1 MLSSPTITSAQPLE
15 TLHDFQL
22 GDNGK
27 LKNFNEYMNAK
38 VSKLKRQIHDNIELK
53 SNIFNDISIYVNGYT
68 NPPALVLRRLI
79 VENGGEYHHYYAYG
93 KTTYVVANVLS
104 ISKWKSL
111 RSNEIVIK
119 PDWLLC
125 CINAG
130 KKLYHKEFLLQQP
143 PLVQPNFPF
152 KLNKNRIS
160 IPPQLNV
167 LIKSNQPSI
176 RDHLIIR
183 KTPSPPICVSSTK
196 SDTSVTTSKYLIK
209 TKANVNIARRPN
221 ANLLNK
227 VNDTKRVK
235 KNDYEP
241 HLQRRKFAI
250 LPLVPLDTDEDDTE
264 IIPIIKDNLI
274 IINRIKFDYT
284 ENAKLNTIQELLNL
298 FSNLINKNNLMRT
311 KALFNFLERNTFKHQ
326 NVHKDWFIVA
336 TELKNFINN
345 KLTEMNNH
353 ILIL

>member
-1 MLSSPTITSAQPLE
+1 MQ
-15 TLHDFQL
+15 QL
-22 GDNGK
+22 
-27 LKNFNEYMNAK
+27 
-38 VSKLKRQIHDNIELK
+38 
-53 SNIFNDISIYVNGYT
+53 
-68 NPPALVLRRLI
+68 
-79 VENGGEYHHYYAYG
+79 
-93 KTTYVVANVLS
+93 
-104 ISKWKSL
+104 
-111 RSNEIVIK
+111 
-119 PDWLLC
+119 
-125 CINAG
+125 
-130 KKLYHKEFLLQQP
+130 

-250 LPLVPLDTDEDDTE
+250 LPLV
-264 IIPIIKDNLI
+264 IIYLLFKTLIFFILGPI
-274 IINRIKFDYT
+274 RY
-284 ENAKLNTIQELLNL
+284 
-298 FSNLINKNNLMRT
+298 
-311 KALFNFLERNTFKHQ
+311 
-326 NVHKDWFIVA
+326 
-336 TELKNFINN
+336 
-345 KLTEMNNH
+345 
-353 ILIL
+353 